1 MYYVVL
7 NYKKRIVM
15 VSISLLDDDITKAS
29 YYFVNTKMVP
39 IKLQRKIFIILIIRF
54 YIMKHLKIKKHSHKT
69 Y

>member
-7 NYKKRIVM
+7 NYKKRIVT

-39 IKLQRKIFIILIIRF
+39 INSREKFSSF
-54 YIMKHLKIKKHSHKT
+54 
-69 Y
+69 